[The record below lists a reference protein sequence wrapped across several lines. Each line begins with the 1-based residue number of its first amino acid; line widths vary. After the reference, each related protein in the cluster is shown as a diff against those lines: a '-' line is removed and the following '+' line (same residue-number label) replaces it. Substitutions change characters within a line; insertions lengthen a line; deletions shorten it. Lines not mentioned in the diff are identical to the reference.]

1 MLLELEAQGLNYWT
15 AREGPCGS
23 LLIRQEKKKKIK
35 GKILKAIRIFLS
47 KLEIF
52 TFWHITIVLHM

>member
-23 LLIRQEKKKKIK
+23 LLIRQKKKKIK
-35 GKILKAIRIFLS
+35 GKILKTIRIFLS

-52 TFWHITIVLHM
+52 TYSHLGT